1 MLHPAMTSDAQQPT
15 HGPASDSPASEAAA
29 RAEERVTIN
38 KEFASFDAFV
48 ADYVSNIS
56 RSGVFI
62 RSEAPLAIDTLVNL
76 RFTVL
81 TDRIETIE
89 GEGRVV
95 RVHTDPPGMGVVF
108 TKLSGYSRQL
118 IERLLI
124 SAPSSSAPSSSAP
137 SSSAP
142 GSEG

>member
-1 MLHPAMTSDAQQPT
+1 MATDSDP
-15 HGPASDSPASEAAA
+15 SPDAPEATAA
-29 RAEERVTIN
+29 RREERVTIN

-56 RSGVFI
+56 RSGVFV
-62 RSEAPLAIDTLVNL
+62 RSEAPLPIDTLVNL

-81 TDRIETIE
+81 TDQIETIE
-89 GEGRVV
+89 GEGQVV

-118 IERLLI
+118 IERLLTT
-124 SAPSSSAPSSSAP
+124 PP
-137 SSSAP
+137 
-142 GSEG
+142 EGAVEADGAVGADDGQQPRPTT

>member
-1 MLHPAMTSDAQQPT
+1 MLVSAMTDSQQTSTDVDPD
-15 HGPASDSPASEAAA
+15 GAGDSVAASDESA

-62 RSEAPLAIDTLVNL
+62 RSEAPLPIDTLVNL
-76 RFTVL
+76 QFTVL
-81 TDRIETIE
+81 TDQIETIE

-118 IERLLI
+118 IERLLT
-124 SAPSSSAPSSSAP
+124 
-137 SSSAP
+137 SAP
-142 GSEG
+142 GLGA